1 MIKLTT
7 KWIMEALKAIQDGT
21 CIYAV
26 NEKSLMDKI
35 SFRKVGIAY
44 SFDKRVF
51 RILHDQPEVDKVFS
65 FLALHGAN
73 RIEWEKVDK
82 LLYPSEP
89 ALAMKLDKIPS
100 MRRENKSY
108 IICSEFIF
116 SKNDLLQLP
125 GKDSVLLVQV
135 NRNYGYLIVYDEFK
149 NIIGICCGQNRRIR
163 T

>member
-1 MIKLTT
+1 MNLTT
-7 KWIMEALKAIQDGT
+7 KWIMDALKAIRDGT
-21 CIYAV
+21 CIYAF
-26 NEKSLMDKI
+26 EEIEHWYQGAWLKKAL
-35 SFRKVGIAY
+35 AY

-51 RILHDQPEVDKVFS
+51 RILNDQQDVDKVFS
-65 FLALHGAN
+65 FLALHGAI
-73 RIEWEKVDK
+73 RIEWEMVDK

-108 IICSEFIF
+108 LIFSEFIF

-125 GKDSVLLVQV
+125 GKDSALLVQI
-135 NRNYGYLIVYDEFK
+135 NRNYGYLIVYNEFK

-163 T
+163 

>member
-1 MIKLTT
+1 MKLTT
-7 KWIMEALKAIQDGT
+7 KWIMDALKAIQDGT

-26 NEKSLMDKI
+26 NEQPRSIGNSWM
-35 SFRKVGIAY
+35 KVGIAY

-51 RILHDQPEVDKVFS
+51 RILNDQQEVDKVFS
-65 FLALHGAN
+65 FLAFHGAN

-100 MRRENKSY
+100 IRRDNKSY
-108 IICSEFIF
+108 LIFSEFIF

-125 GKDSVLLVQV
+125 GKDSALLVQV
-135 NRNYGYLIVYDEFK
+135 NRNYGYLIVYNEFK

>member
-1 MIKLTT
+1 MNLTT
-7 KWIMEALKAIQDGT
+7 KWVMEALKAIQEGT

-26 NEKSLMDKI
+26 EEKPHMDRI
-35 SFRKVGIAY
+35 HFMKVRIAY

-51 RILHDQPEVDKVFS
+51 RIINDSHDVDKIFS

-73 RIEWEKVDK
+73 RIEWKQVDK

-100 MRRENKSY
+100 IRRDNKSY
-108 IICSEFIF
+108 LLFSEFIF

-125 GKDSVLLVQV
+125 GKDSALLVQV
-135 NRNYGYLIVYDEFK
+135 NRNYGYLIVYNEFK
-149 NIIGICCGQNRRIR
+149 NIIGICCGQHRRIR
-163 T
+163 S

>member
-1 MIKLTT
+1 MNLTT

-21 CIYAV
+21 CIFAV
-26 NEKSLMDKI
+26 KEIDHWYQGMWLKERL
-35 SFRKVGIAY
+35 AY

-51 RILHDQPEVDKVFS
+51 RILHDQQDVDKVFS
-65 FLALHGAN
+65 FLTLHGAN

-100 MRRENKSY
+100 MRRDNKSY
-108 IICSEFIF
+108 IVCSEFIF

>member
-1 MIKLTT
+1 MNLTT
-7 KWIMEALKAIQDGT
+7 NWIMQALKAIQEGT

-26 NEKSLMDKI
+26 NEQPHRDHVHWM
-35 SFRKVGIAY
+35 KVGLAY

-51 RILHDQPEVDKVFS
+51 RILNDTQEIDKVFS

-73 RIEWEKVDK
+73 RIEWKQVDK

-100 MRRENKSY
+100 IRRENKSY
-108 IICSEFIF
+108 LLFSEFIF

-125 GKDSVLLVQV
+125 DKDSALLVQV
-135 NRNYGYLIVYDEFK
+135 NRNYGYLIVYNEFR
-149 NIIGICCGQNRRIR
+149 NIIGICCGQHRRIR
-163 T
+163 

>member
-1 MIKLTT
+1 MKLTT
-7 KWIMEALKAIQDGT
+7 KWIMDALKAIQEGT

-26 NEKSLMDKI
+26 NEQPHMDQVHW
-35 SFRKVGIAY
+35 RKVGLAY

-51 RILHDQPEVDKVFS
+51 RIVNDTPEIDKVLS

-73 RIEWEKVDK
+73 RIEWKQVDK

-100 MRRENKSY
+100 IRRDNKSY
-108 IICSEFIF
+108 LIFSEFIF

-125 GKDSVLLVQV
+125 DKDSALLVQV
-135 NRNYGYLIVYDEFK
+135 DRNYGYLIVYNEFR
-149 NIIGICCGQNRRIR
+149 NIIGICCGQHRRIR
-163 T
+163 S

>member
-1 MIKLTT
+1 MKLTT
-7 KWIMEALKAIQDGT
+7 KWIMEAIKAIQDET

-26 NEKSLMDKI
+26 EEIEHWYQGAWLKKTL
-35 SFRKVGIAY
+35 AY

-51 RILHDQPEVDKVFS
+51 RILHDQQDVDKVFS

-100 MRRENKSY
+100 MRRDNKSY
-108 IICSEFIF
+108 IVCSEFIF

-135 NRNYGYLIVYDEFK
+135 DRNYGYLIVYDEFE